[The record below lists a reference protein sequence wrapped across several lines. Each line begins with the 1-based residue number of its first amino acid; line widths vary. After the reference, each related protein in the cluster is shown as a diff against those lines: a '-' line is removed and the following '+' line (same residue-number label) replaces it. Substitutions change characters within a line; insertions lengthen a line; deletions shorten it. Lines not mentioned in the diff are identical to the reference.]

1 MPLLGKILKCGRSRI
16 VIVTG
21 RPVADLKPF
30 LQPLDNLEI
39 WGAHGLERLLPDG
52 SYQQNQHRLRHT
64 EVAVTG
70 RGVGGRVEFGFVG
83 GV

>member
-1 MPLLGKILKCGRSRI
+1 M
-16 VIVTG
+16 IVTG

-52 SYQQNQHRLRHT
+52 NYQQTQTAVTHT
-64 EVAVTG
+64 GAAVTG

-83 GV
+83 GI